1 MTAASIQRAARDTPR
16 EMSRRLIVG
25 LDVPTVAA
33 ARKIIER
40 LDGIVSFYKL
50 GPWLAHAEGAEALI
64 RDLAAGGR
72 ELFLD
77 VKLHDIGQT
86 VEQGVARAAERGASF
101 VTVHGEPQ
109 VMEAAVRGAAG
120 TSTRILAITVLTSL
134 DDAALH
140 EAGYAEGVDAL
151 VRRRARQA
159 VECGVHGVVAS
170 AADDPQAL
178 RAVAGS
184 DRLLVVTPGIR
195 PAGAAKGD
203 QVRVAT
209 PAQALARG
217 SDYLVVARP
226 VIAAPDPAAAARAI
240 LEEMAAGGLP
250 SA

>member
-1 MTAASIQRAARDTPR
+1 MTAATNPQTARAVPH

-25 LDVPTVAA
+25 LDLPTIAA
-33 ARKIIER
+33 ARAIIDR

-50 GPWLAHAEGAEALI
+50 GPWLAYADGAEALI
-64 RDLAAGGR
+64 RDLTKDGR

-109 VMEAAVRGAAG
+109 VMAAAVRGAAG
-120 TSTRILAITVLTSL
+120 SATRILAITVLTSL
-134 DDAALH
+134 DDAALR
-140 EAGYAEGVDAL
+140 EAGYAEGVEAL

-159 VECGVHGVVAS
+159 VACGVHGIVAS
-170 AADDPQAL
+170 AADDPRAL
-178 RAVAGS
+178 RSAAGS
-184 DRLLVVTPGIR
+184 ERLLVVTPGIR
-195 PAGAAKGD
+195 PAGTARGD

-209 PAQALARG
+209 PAEALARG

-240 LEEMAAGGLP
+240 LEEMAAGG
-250 SA
+250 

>member
-1 MTAASIQRAARDTPR
+1 MTPAPNQAARDVPQ

-33 ARKIIER
+33 ARAIIER

-50 GPWLAHAEGAEALI
+50 GPWLAYAEGAEALI
-64 RDLAAGGR
+64 RDLTTGGR

-77 VKLHDIGQT
+77 MKLHDIGQT

-109 VMEAAVRGAAG
+109 VMAAAVRGAAG
-120 TSTRILAITVLTSL
+120 TPTRILAITVLTSL
-134 DDAALH
+134 DDAALR
-140 EAGYAEGVDAL
+140 EAGYAEGVEAL

-159 VECGVHGVVAS
+159 VDCGVHGIVAS
-170 AADDPQAL
+170 AADDPSAL
-178 RAVAGS
+178 REAAGS
-184 DRLLVVTPGIR
+184 DRLLVITPGIR

-203 QVRVAT
+203 QVRIAP
-209 PAQALARG
+209 PAEALAKG

-226 VIAAPDPAAAARAI
+226 VIAASAPAAAARAI
-240 LEEMAAGGLP
+240 LAEMGAGG
-250 SA
+250 SS